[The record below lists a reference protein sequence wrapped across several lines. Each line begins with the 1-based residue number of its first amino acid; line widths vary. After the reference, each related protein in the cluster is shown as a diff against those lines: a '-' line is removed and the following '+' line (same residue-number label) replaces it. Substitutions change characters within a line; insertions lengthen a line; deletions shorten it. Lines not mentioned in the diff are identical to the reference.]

1 MGRKIFVSY
10 KYADSDVYPLE
21 GLEYTT
27 TVRNYVDELQGKLKD
42 EDHINKGEADGD
54 DLSDFKDETI
64 WTKLKDK
71 IFDSTL
77 TIVLISPNM
86 KGIFTNEEDQWIPW
100 EISYS
105 LKSQTRNGKVSG
117 TNAMLAIVLPD
128 QNNSYT
134 YFIEDNSCQSC
145 NCRTLKTNTLFT
157 ILKKNM
163 FNIKS
168 PTFNDC
174 DNHGDD
180 NKVYLGEASYIRSV
194 KWEDFINNVEGNIQ
208 AAYDIKDNIDNYEI
222 HKKVL

>member
-10 KYADSDVYPLE
+10 KYADSNVYPLV
-21 GLEYTT
+21 GQEYTT
-27 TVRNYVDELQGKLKD
+27 TVRNYVDELQDKLKD

-86 KGIFTNEEDQWIPW
+86 KGIFTSEEDQWIPW

-105 LKSQTRNGKVSG
+105 LKSQTRNNKVSG

-134 YFIEDNSCQSC
+134 YFIEDNSCQNC
-145 NCRTLKTNTLFT
+145 NCRTLKTDTLFT
-157 ILKKNM
+157 ILRKNM

-168 PTFNDC
+168 PTFSDC
-174 DNHGDD
+174 DNHSDF
-180 NKVYLGEASYIRSV
+180 NKVYLGQASYIRSV
-194 KWEDFINNVEGNIQ
+194 KWDDFINDVEGNIQ
-208 AAYDIKDNIDNYEI
+208 AAYDIKEDIEDYEI
-222 HKKVL
+222 YKKVL

>member
-21 GLEYTT
+21 GLDYTT

-174 DNHGDD
+174 DNHSDD

-208 AAYDIKDNIDNYEI
+208 SAYDIKDNIDNYE
-222 HKKVL
+222 

>member
-10 KYADSDVYPLE
+10 KYADSNVYPLE
-21 GLEYTT
+21 NQQYST
-27 TVRNYVDELQGKLKD
+27 TVRSYVDELQNKLKD

-77 TIVLISPNM
+77 TIVLISPSM
-86 KGIFTNEEDQWIPW
+86 KEVFTSEEDQWIPW

-105 LKSQTRNGKVSG
+105 LKAQTRNGKVSG
-117 TNAMLAIVLPD
+117 TNAILAIVLPD
-128 QNNSYT
+128 QNESYS
-134 YFIEDNSCQSC
+134 YFIEDNTCEYC
-145 NCRTLKTNTLFT
+145 NCRTLKTDTLFT

-168 PTFNDC
+168 PTFSDC
-174 DNHGDD
+174 SKHSEF
-180 NKVYLGEASYIRSV
+180 NKVYLGDESYIRSI
-194 KWEDFINNVEGNIQ
+194 KWCDFINDVEGHIQ
-208 AAYDIKDNIDNYEI
+208 AAYNIKEKIDDYEI